1 MSFIVGLLNLLHILP
16 ASTFPRPAGS
26 GKGRRSLL
34 RPGRPQVTPRTFVP
48 GASGLYGQSSDL
60 SGSRREHPLRGGI
73 VVIGVGNEFRRDD
86 GAGPQLVARLRQQ
99 AQAGVDFV
107 VSDGDPIAMIEAWDG
122 AELAIVVDAVRVD
135 PAAPGR
141 LYRLILDRDGLAPE
155 EAVSSHGLGLGE
167 AIGLA
172 QVLGRMPARL
182 IVHAVEAG
190 DVGPGTG
197 LTPPVAAATSRLAAA
212 VLRDMT

>member
-1 MSFIVGLLNLLHILP
+1 
-16 ASTFPRPAGS
+16 
-26 GKGRRSLL
+26 
-34 RPGRPQVTPRTFVP
+34 
-48 GASGLYGQSSDL
+48 
-60 SGSRREHPLRGGI
+60 LRGRV

-86 GAGPQLVARLRQQ
+86 GAGPQLVAGLRQH
-99 AQAGVDFV
+99 APADVEFR
-107 VSDGDPIAMIEAWDG
+107 VSDGDPAGIIEAWDG
-122 AELAIVVDAVRVD
+122 AALAIVVDAVRID

-141 LYRLILDRDGLAPE
+141 LYRLILDRDQLIPDR
-155 EAVSSHGLGLGE
+155 AVSSHGLGLGE

-197 LTPPVAAATSRLAAA
+197 LTPAVAAATVRLAAA
-212 VLRDMT
+212 VLRDLA

>member
-1 MSFIVGLLNLLHILP
+1 
-16 ASTFPRPAGS
+16 
-26 GKGRRSLL
+26 
-34 RPGRPQVTPRTFVP
+34 
-48 GASGLYGQSSDL
+48 
-60 SGSRREHPLRGGI
+60 LRGRV

-86 GAGPQLVARLRQQ
+86 GAGPQLVAGLRQR
-99 AQAGVDFV
+99 APADVEFR
-107 VSDGDPIAMIEAWDG
+107 VSDGDPAGIIEAWDG
-122 AELAIVVDAVRVD
+122 AALAIVVDAVRID

-141 LYRLILDRDGLAPE
+141 LYRLILDRDQLVPDS
-155 EAVSSHGLGLGE
+155 AVSSHGLGLGE

-197 LTPPVAAATSRLAAA
+197 LTPAVAAATARLAAA
-212 VLRDMT
+212 VLRDLA